1 MTDMSFFWWLAVVFF
16 VGVALVEGAIL
27 IREHMRKKAIDSYDF
42 RREDE
47 YRQIARERDAW
58 RMAYEKEHG
67 IKVAQATTIEVQ
79 RILLRNKKVKDCGGH
94 VGGKIGGRK

>member
-27 IREHMRKKAIDSYDF
+27 IRERMRKKAIDSYNF

-47 YRQIARERDAW
+47 YLQIARERDSW
-58 RMAYEKEHG
+58 RRAYEKEHD
-67 IKVAQATTIEVQ
+67 IKVAQQATIEVQ

-94 VGGKIGGRK
+94 VGGKIGGVK

>member
-42 RREDE
+42 RREYE

-58 RMAYEKEHG
+58 RMAYEQEHG
-67 IKVAQATTIEVQ
+67 IKVAQEATIEVQ
-79 RILLRNKKVKDCGGH
+79 QILLRNKKVKDCGGH

>member
-1 MTDMSFFWWLAVVFF
+1 MDTFYWLTA
-16 VGVALVEGAIL
+16 ALIFSVSAICGAIL
-27 IREHMRKKAIDSYDF
+27 LRERMRTRALEAYDF

-58 RMAYEKEHG
+58 RLAYEQEHG
-67 IKVAQATTIEVQ
+67 VKVAQQATIEVQ

-94 VGGKIGGRK
+94 VGGKIGGMK